1 VAKKNRKKP
10 SFINRIFIIV
20 IIGIIIII
28 GIKGYQFY
36 KGVEEP
42 NVNLNGKEVEYI
54 YIPSGS
60 DFNDVLHLLTV
71 NKLIIHTK
79 TFEWVAEKKG
89 YIDNVKP
96 GKYKIRADMSN
107 NALVNLLRSGKQ
119 EPVRLVF
126 NKVRT
131 KERFAGII
139 AEQIEADS
147 IDLLTKLNDRTYL
160 ETYNKNLETAL
171 TLFIPNTYELYWN
184 TTAEGFV
191 DRMYKEY
198 TRFWNNSRL
207 QKAKNLNMSPEEI
220 FTLAS
225 IVEEETNKNDEKQKV
240 AGVYLNR
247 LRKGMRLQADP
258 TIKYALGN
266 FEIKRILTKHLEF
279 DSPYNTYK
287 NGGLP
292 PGPICIPTISS
303 IDAVLNYEKHS
314 YLYFCANADFSGYH
328 AFAKTLIEHNQNAA
342 KYRSALDRNRIYK

>member
-1 VAKKNRKKP
+1 
-10 SFINRIFIIV
+10 
-20 IIGIIIII
+20 
-28 GIKGYQFY
+28 
-36 KGVEEP
+36 
-42 NVNLNGKEVEYI
+42 
-54 YIPSGS
+54 
-60 DFNDVLHLLTV
+60 
-71 NKLIIHTK
+71 
-79 TFEWVAEKKG
+79 
-89 YIDNVKP
+89 
-96 GKYKIRADMSN
+96 
-107 NALVNLLRSGKQ
+107 
-119 EPVRLVF
+119 
-126 NKVRT
+126 
-131 KERFAGII
+131 
-139 AEQIEADS
+139 
-147 IDLLTKLNDRTYL
+147 
-160 ETYNKNLETAL
+160 
-171 TLFIPNTYELYWN
+171 
-184 TTAEGFV
+184 
-191 DRMYKEY
+191 
-198 TRFWNNSRL
+198 
-207 QKAKNLNMSPEEI
+207 MSPEEI